1 MVKVSASTQQ
11 LQLLLVWPKQGI
23 HLCREG
29 LLTPRCALCQH
40 PNQGRVSVWRA
51 GRMPQSSTGCFSRND
66 CFLSHV
72 SVFKS
77 DFISCHSLASF
88 HFYAR
93 RGGNT
98 EQAQDSRGSCF
109 WVRHT
114 GATNHLNKCPLYFTK
129 YNLSVML
136 TFVNSVIVTI
146 NNPLRTQF
154 CNFLRIGE

>member
-1 MVKVSASTQQ
+1 MVKASVSTQQ
-11 LQLLLVWPKQGI
+11 IQLLLVWPKQGI

-40 PNQGRVSVWRA
+40 PNQGRVSEWRA
-51 GRMPQSSTGCFSRND
+51 GGIPQSSTGCFSRND

-98 EQAQDSRGSCF
+98 EQAQESRGSCF
-109 WVRHT
+109 WMRHT
-114 GATNHLNKCPLYFTK
+114 GATNHLNKRPLYFTK
-129 YNLSVML
+129 YNL
-136 TFVNSVIVTI
+136 
-146 NNPLRTQF
+146 
-154 CNFLRIGE
+154 CN